1 LTFENIGLFVI
12 YVPILR
18 GFGAETL
25 TEFWILDFRFWIE
38 NLKEFQVPEFVRGI
52 NLKSAVDSRCTEES

>member
-1 LTFENIGLFVI
+1 MI